1 MSFEKNGLIWM
12 FPKIVGLKHPK
23 SSILMGCSITNHLF
37 WGTPIFGNTHICKN
51 TQNISKHSRWCSPQT
66 WSDHIW
72 STPNLTILKI
82 WVQFDS
88 TQLKCWGHEF
98 WFPRATRCKSKG
110 NLKKSHVAS
119 CWKKNIICHR
129 NLFRNLSPCAILFS
143 VGSLSCFLPT
153 QRLWTSQRL
162 WASEK
167 IPPFGK
173 PLQPRLDFGPG
184 RWEEWT
190 HEKFGWW
197 FHPIK
202 METPFSCGG
211 KYTPRPMAGVWDM
224 LLYNEFCILIRE
236 WW

>member
-51 TQNISKHSRWCSPQT
+51 TQKISKHSRWCSPQT

-98 WFPRATRCKSKG
+98 WFPWATRCSRKVTLKSRT
-110 NLKKSHVAS
+110 AS
-119 CWKKNIICHR
+119 CWNNIICHR
-129 NLFRNLSPCAILFS
+129 NLFRNLSLYCHPFS

-153 QRLWTSQRL
+153 QRLWTL
-162 WASEK
+162 K
-167 IPPFGK
+167 GFGHLK
-173 PLQPRLDFGPG
+173 KSPRLACL
-184 RWEEWT
+184 
-190 HEKFGWW
+190 
-197 FHPIK
+197 FHLALKRARTGSGLARKIWLVISPNK
-202 METPFSCGG
+202 NGHHFHVG
-211 KYTPRPMAGVWDM
+211 
-224 LLYNEFCILIRE
+224 
-236 WW
+236 